1 MILLAG
7 FLEVLFK
14 ALVLI
19 GLASAVGGVVFC
31 LAVLRP
37 LDRGDQYGAQCLKPS
52 LILIAC
58 GGGLLASAQGIIL
71 LIEPWA
77 LADETGRWPLTQFL
91 ATQFACASLVHAVMG
106 LFLVA
111 ASIWLLGRP
120 ASRSAWVAMTVTM
133 VLLMV
138 SGA

>member
-1 MILLAG
+1 MILLAA

-37 LDRGDQYGAQCLKPS
+37 LSREEHNGAQCLMPS

-58 GGGLLASAQGIIL
+58 GGGLLALAQSLVL

-77 LADETGRWPLTQFL
+77 LADESGR
-91 ATQFACASLVHAVMG
+91 
-106 LFLVA
+106 
-111 ASIWLLGRP
+111 
-120 ASRSAWVAMTVTM
+120 
-133 VLLMV
+133 
-138 SGA
+138 